1 MSIAWTNITRIGNT
15 AWTNITR
22 TLSGESILQEDGF
35 YLLLEAGDRIIL
47 EQSVL
52 SPVVWTN
59 QIKS

>member
-1 MSIAWTNITRIGNT
+1 MSITWTNITRIGNT

-35 YLLLEAGDRIIL
+35 YLLLETGDRIIL
-47 EQSVL
+47 EQSEQ

>member
-1 MSIAWTNITRIGNT
+1 MSITWTNITRIGNT
-15 AWTNITR
+15 AWTNINR

-35 YLLLEAGDRIIL
+35 YLLLETGGRIIL
-47 EQSVL
+47 EQSVQ